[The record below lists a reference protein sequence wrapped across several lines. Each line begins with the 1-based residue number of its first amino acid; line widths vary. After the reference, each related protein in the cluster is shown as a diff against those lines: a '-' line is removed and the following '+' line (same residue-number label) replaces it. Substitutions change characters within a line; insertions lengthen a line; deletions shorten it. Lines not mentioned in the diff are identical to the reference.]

1 MSQIIKGF
9 QTLEGEGYYDFE
21 SLANTP
27 EVLKNIPIAE
37 IGDSL
42 FVESIDENGKISS
55 ISTKKIESG
64 IAATLEITRATA
76 LEYGAKPTV
85 TEEAGSTSQARIY
98 KLGIPT
104 GKPGETGATG
114 KTAYQYAKDGGYTGT
129 EIEFQQKLAK
139 DIPTVTQ
146 DSGESET
153 LVMSQKA
160 VTNLVKNAL
169 GDAGTEIETVD
180 SVDDMTDTTKSY
192 VLSTTGTIWMYGEV
206 NIEPAELYDPA
217 AATLDKRHSGSPG
230 TVIAGSG
237 YVMTGYIPVDM
248 TAADPLKLK
257 ITTDGVS
264 ASDGAA
270 LNFQKI
276 AYYNAA
282 KTCVGSKYIQTTST
296 NGVKLEVSG
305 NDTTIYVGYSL
316 QTDAKEDFYDQIAY
330 VRIEVK
336 SANSPATE
344 ADRNLITSIKSTTGS
359 TGYGWY
365 DTGIKPESTSGGNY
379 VTLSVEVAQNRADI
393 SEVSRRVATVEA
405 AAGTS
410 TVPSF
415 WQDAVE
421 VCIDKIK
428 ALQSG
433 RSCVTFPF
441 FSDNH
446 QRNGH
451 AGSLIAHIMKQCHIP
466 YCFYGGDSIDSGYI
480 ADEETMIAQDA
491 AFDAIMSVIPNG
503 RFCRAVGNHDGYWA
517 VSADEK
523 YTYTREQ
530 VYELFLREE
539 SVAQN
544 KQFGGDGTYYYV
556 EDLASRIRFVIL
568 NTNGGSVDDAQLAW
582 LQDVALQ
589 VENGWA
595 VVIISHQPISNHYH
609 ANISNAA
616 DVRAIV
622 TESGAEIIG
631 WFSGHI
637 HRDRIYTGAAVN
649 TIDDTEGEAM
659 GFTQVTITSD
669 HTGIAYDDTTKHTV
683 SNDDQSHAI
692 DFVTINRDTKKV
704 NCTRL
709 GIGNDRE
716 FSYA

>member
-1 MSQIIKGF
+1 
-9 QTLEGEGYYDFE
+9 
-21 SLANTP
+21 
-27 EVLKNIPIAE
+27 
-37 IGDSL
+37 
-42 FVESIDENGKISS
+42 
-55 ISTKKIESG
+55 
-64 IAATLEITRATA
+64 
-76 LEYGAKPTV
+76 
-85 TEEAGSTSQARIY
+85 
-98 KLGIPT
+98 
-104 GKPGETGATG
+104 
-114 KTAYQYAKDGGYTGT
+114 
-129 EIEFQQKLAK
+129 LAK

-582 LQDVALQ
+582 LQDVAL
-589 VENGWA
+589 
-595 VVIISHQPISNHYH
+595 
-609 ANISNAA
+609 
-616 DVRAIV
+616 
-622 TESGAEIIG
+622 
-631 WFSGHI
+631 
-637 HRDRIYTGAAVN
+637 
-649 TIDDTEGEAM
+649 
-659 GFTQVTITSD
+659 
-669 HTGIAYDDTTKHTV
+669 
-683 SNDDQSHAI
+683 
-692 DFVTINRDTKKV
+692 
-704 NCTRL
+704 
-709 GIGNDRE
+709 
-716 FSYA
+716 